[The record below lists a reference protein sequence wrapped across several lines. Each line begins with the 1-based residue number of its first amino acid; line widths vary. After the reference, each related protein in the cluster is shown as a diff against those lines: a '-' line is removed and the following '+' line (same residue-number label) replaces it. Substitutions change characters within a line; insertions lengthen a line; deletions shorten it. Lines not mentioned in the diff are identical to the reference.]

1 MSRPGSP
8 KRCRRPSLRRPDPSD
23 KGRKGHLSVQSLNRT
38 SGGLKNVPKSGSLV
52 EGDRR
57 SLIGV
62 HKRDRDEG
70 GQTLIF
76 FVLAMPLFLAII
88 ALVIDGSMMLVKKR
102 ALQNAAD
109 ATALAIAQDVG
120 STGVCTGACL
130 ATATYYI
137 DSNGGTDD
145 PTSFGPCGGDNS
157 KPNCFQTNYHGNPSL
172 VEVRL
177 TSKVGGLFT
186 GAIGLKSLFGVSARS
201 VAGTSYGTTTT
212 PGQTITVV
220 HTGTTDPGDT
230 NTIVSTITVGIP
242 GNGNGVAF
250 AKSTACPAITYNGT
264 AKGAH
269 MGSFSTNGG
278 VSIGGNSDKTIDSL
292 GIGRRNDPG
301 CFVNQAGAT
310 INNVVGPFSPMDWLL
325 PLPTVPTP
333 PSGCH
338 DLGTTSLT
346 FTSSWNPATGQG
358 TNPPGIYCLTGSTGT
373 LTLSSDLTK
382 GNATAG
388 SGYTFFA
395 PCISV
400 SGGSYK
406 AYRPPSGPAQSPPT
420 IFYASAPDSTCGSA
434 ISIQGGGA
442 TIDGDIFAPNGQVSL
457 QGGGVS
463 AGTGFIESQTIK
475 ITGNSANFQGNGPVI
490 GGTNTTT
497 STSVSTRLGTTDPGT
512 TIVSTA
518 PDNTSTSS
526 TNINLDQ

>member
-1 MSRPGSP
+1 LVR
-8 KRCRRPSLRRPDPSD
+8 
-23 KGRKGHLSVQSLNRT
+23 VQ
-38 SGGLKNVPKSGSLV
+38 
-52 EGDRR
+52 
-57 SLIGV
+57 
-62 HKRDRDEG
+62 KRDRDEG

-76 FVLAMPLFLAII
+76 FVLAMPVFLAVI
-88 ALVIDGSMMLVKKR
+88 ALVIDGSMLLVKKR

-109 ATALAIAQDVG
+109 AAALAIAQDVG
-120 STGVCTGACL
+120 GSGTCTGACL
-130 ATATYYI
+130 ATATYY
-137 DSNGGTDD
+137 SNKNGGP
-145 PTSFGPCGGDNS
+145 PTLDSCGNDNS
-157 KPNCFQTNYHGNPSL
+157 KTNCFQTNYHGNPSL

-177 TSKVGGLFT
+177 TSGVAGLFS

-201 VAGTSYGTTTT
+201 VAGTNYGTTVT
-212 PGQTITVV
+212 PGPTVTDV
-220 HTGTTDPGDT
+220 RTGTTDPGDT
-230 NTIVSTITVGIP
+230 STIVSTITVGIP
-242 GNGNGVAF
+242 GDGNGVAF

-278 VSIGGNSDKTIDSL
+278 VFVGGNNDKTIDSL

-301 CFVNQAGAT
+301 CFVNQADAT
-310 INNVVGPFSPMDWLL
+310 INNVVGPFAPMDWLL

-333 PSGCH
+333 PSGCVN
-338 DLGTTSLT
+338 LGNTSMT
-346 FTSSWNPATGQG
+346 FTSTWNPSTGRG
-358 TNPPGIYCLTGSTGT
+358 TNPPGIYCLTGATAT

-382 GNATAG
+382 GNSTAG
-388 SGYTFFA
+388 TGYTFFA

-406 AYRPPSGPAQSPPT
+406 SFRPPSGPAPSPPT
-420 IFYASAPDSTCGSA
+420 IFYASAADSSCTSGSA

-463 AGTGFIESQTIK
+463 AGTGYIESQTIK

-490 GGTNTTT
+490 GGTSTTT
-497 STSVSTRLGTTDPGT
+497 STSVSTRVGTTDPGT

-518 PDNTSTSS
+518 PDSTSTTS
-526 TNINLDQ
+526 TDINLDQ